1 MAYKSIKEWPE
12 DERPRERLLKH
23 GPSTMSDAQLLAIIL
38 RTGGGGRSALDIGM
52 DLLSTFRSFS
62 ELEQAS
68 LAEFSSIKGI
78 GKAKTAQ
85 IKAALEIGKRLNHEP
100 SPKGPAFSS
109 GQDVYNYFSP
119 KMKGLRKEVFH
130 CVLLDVK
137 NRLIRDLKISEGTL
151 TASLIHPRESF
162 RDAIKES
169 AASVIFIHNHP
180 SGDPTP
186 SREDISVTERL
197 VHTGEVVGIKV
208 LDHVIIGAGKHIS
221 LMDSGYIKNTKGG
234 F

>member
-186 SREDISVTERL
+186 SREDIAITEKL
-197 VHTGEVVGIKV
+197 ENAGETLGIKV
-208 LDHVIIGAGKHIS
+208 LDHIIVADGGYSSMLEKGYMKGK
-221 LMDSGYIKNTKGG
+221 
-234 F
+234 